1 MFRVAK
7 LTTQKMVFGIAI
19 EQLCQGN
26 SLVSSS
32 SPSLGLNWAPIFA
45 PCPVNSCKH
54 SHGEV
59 YCLRDVVE
67 TQKEERSGTIQS

>member
-7 LTTQKMVFGIAI
+7 VTTQEMAFGIAI
-19 EQLCQGN
+19 EQLCQGS
-26 SLVSSS
+26 SLVPYSSTR
-32 SPSLGLNWAPIFA
+32 LELNWPPIFA

-67 TQKEERSGTIQS
+67 L